1 MTENANNKDVFTI
14 LYEVRDQKYLI
25 GVTNEDV
32 PVIAALGVNTPRPL
46 PQNIKRAIIETV
58 MEIKNLTEEPKVI
71 DFNAPSQRFSKTVL
85 GDFTRSPLE
94 GTEKPAKTIEEAL
107 AELKTKMQKETAK
120 NKG

>member
-1 MTENANNKDVFTI
+1 MTENATNKEVFTI
-14 LYEVRDQKYLI
+14 LYEVRNQKYLI

-46 PQNIKRAIIETV
+46 PQNIKKAIIESV
-58 MEIKNLTEEPKVI
+58 MEMKNLTEEPKVI

-94 GTEKPAKTIEEAL
+94 GTEEPAKTIDEAL
-107 AELKTKMQKETAK
+107 AELKAKMQQEAAKE
-120 NKG
+120 

>member
-1 MTENANNKDVFTI
+1 MTENAKNKDVFTI

-32 PVIAALGVNTPRPL
+32 PVIAALGINTPRPL
-46 PQNIKRAIIETV
+46 PQNIKRAVTETV

-94 GTEKPAKTIEEAL
+94 GIEKPAKTIEEAL
-107 AELKTKMQKETAK
+107 AELKAKMQSETAK
-120 NKG
+120 K